1 MDIFW
6 YSNLRIIKITM
17 LYDGMVFLIRK
28 HCYYLINM
36 KLDSIITF
44 SYARKNKT
52 AIYIKEKL
60 HLCLICPTYD
70 KMKYIIRV

>member
-17 LYDGMVFLIRK
+17 LYDGMVFLVRK

-44 SYARKNKT
+44 
-52 AIYIKEKL
+52 
-60 HLCLICPTYD
+60 
-70 KMKYIIRV
+70 